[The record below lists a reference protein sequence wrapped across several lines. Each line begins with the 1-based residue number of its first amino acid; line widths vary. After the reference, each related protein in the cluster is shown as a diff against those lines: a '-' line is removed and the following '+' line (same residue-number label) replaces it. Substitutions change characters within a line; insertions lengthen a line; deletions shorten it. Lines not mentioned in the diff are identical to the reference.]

1 MIAVVLA
8 GGVGE
13 RFWPQSR
20 RRRPKQLLDLTGRG
34 TMLDLTLQRIEGLA
48 RPEETL
54 VMTFAEQRDAVI
66 AELRGR
72 IPDANVIG
80 EPDIRNTAPSIGL
93 AASVVRRR
101 FGDQPMLVLPADH
114 LIDGVDRFREQAQAA
129 ARFIASDGANAL
141 LTFGIV
147 PTRPETGYGYIRA
160 GAERWREK
168 DAAIFPVEAFLE
180 KPTAEK
186 ASELVRAGCLWNSG
200 MFLWRA
206 GAVLDGIATH
216 LPELAA
222 VLGRVEAAVGTPE
235 FGEVLKREYPR
246 APSIS
251 IDYGLL
257 EKSRDVVVMRADFAW
272 NDVGSWEF
280 VRATGER
287 DAAGNV
293 TVGEHVVIDAKE
305 NTVVAPGRT
314 IGLIGVEGLV
324 IVDAGDAI
332 LVCRRDRVQ
341 DIKQIVAE
349 LKRRGR
355 DDLV

>member
-1 MIAVVLA
+1 MIAAILA

-34 TMLDLTLQRIEGLA
+34 TMLDLTLQRLDGLA
-48 RPEETL
+48 RPEDTL
-54 VMTFAEQRDAVI
+54 VMTFAEQRTAVL
-66 AELRGR
+66 AQLKGR
-72 IPDANVIG
+72 IPEANVIG

-93 AASVVRRR
+93 AAAVARKTR
-101 FGDQPMLVLPADH
+101 GDQPMLVLPADH
-114 LIDGVDRFREQAQAA
+114 LIDGVDRFREQVRAGV
-129 ARFIASDGANAL
+129 RFIESDGATSL

-160 GAERWREK
+160 GAQRWNAEN
-168 DAAIFPVEAFLE
+168 AAIFSVEAFLE
-180 KPTAEK
+180 KPTAER
-186 ASELVRAGCLWNSG
+186 AVQLVADGCLWNSG

-216 LPELAA
+216 QPELAA
-222 VLGRVEAAVGTPE
+222 VLARIEAAVGTPE

-246 APSIS
+246 APSVS

-257 EKSRDVVVMRADFAW
+257 EKSRDVVAMRADFAW

-280 VRATGER
+280 VRETGSR

-293 TVGEHVVIDAKE
+293 TVGEHVVIDARE
-305 NTVVAPGRT
+305 NTVVAPGRVVA
-314 IGLIGVEGLV
+314 LIGVEGLV
-324 IVDAGDAI
+324 VVDAGDAI

>member
-34 TMLDLTLQRIEGLA
+34 SMLDLTLQRLGGLA
-48 RPEETL
+48 RPEHTL
-54 VMTFAEQRDAVI
+54 VMTFAEQRAAVL

-72 IPDANVIG
+72 VPDANVIG
-80 EPDIRNTAPSIGL
+80 EPDIRNTAPSVGL
-93 AASVVRRR
+93 AAAVARRAH
-101 FGDQPMLVLPADH
+101 GDQAMLVLPADH
-114 LIDGVDRFREQAQAA
+114 LIDGVERFREQVRAG
-129 ARFIASDGANAL
+129 ARFIETEGANSL

-147 PTRPETGYGYIRA
+147 PTRPETGYGYLRP
-160 GAERWREK
+160 GEPRWH
-168 DAAIFPVEAFLE
+168 DDGTGVAPVEAFLE
-180 KPTAEK
+180 KPSRDHAGKLVAE
-186 ASELVRAGCLWNSG
+186 GCLWNSG
-200 MFLWRA
+200 MFMWRA

-222 VLGRVEAAVGTPE
+222 VLARIEAAVGTPE

-246 APSIS
+246 APSVS

-257 EKSRDVVVMRADFAW
+257 EKSRDVVTIRADFAW

-280 VRATGER
+280 VRETGTR
-287 DAAGNV
+287 DADGNV
-293 TVGEHVVIDAKE
+293 TVGDHVVIDGKE
-305 NTVVAPGRT
+305 NTVVAPGRVV
-314 IGLIGVEGLV
+314 GMIGVEGLV
-324 IVDAGDAI
+324 VVDAGDAI